1 MTVRNLA
8 GADAAEDTWF
18 QRALHCRVYCP
29 DEARH
34 IAESHN
40 RHAAEKRARGPGW
53 EIQASLHDERAR
65 LCETHAVTLGAN
77 AAAPAP

>member
-1 MTVRNLA
+1 MIVRNQA

-34 IAESHN
+34 IAEKPQS
-40 RHAAEKRARGPGW
+40 ARRGEAG
-53 EIQASLHDERAR
+53 AR
-65 LCETHAVTLGAN
+65 SRLGN
-77 AAAPAP
+77 PSQPS

>member
-1 MTVRNLA
+1 MTLRSE
-8 GADAAEDTWF
+8 ADQAAWDETWF

-34 IAESHN
+34 IAESQH

-53 EIQASLHDERAR
+53 ESQACLHDERAR
-65 LCETHAVTLGAN
+65 LCEAHAVTLSTN
-77 AAAPAP
+77 AAVPAP

>member
-1 MTVRNLA
+1 MIVRN
-8 GADAAEDTWF
+8 ADDTAASDDNWF

-34 IAESHN
+34 IAASHHL
-40 RHAAEKRARGPGW
+40 HAAEKRARGPGW
-53 EIQASLHDERAR
+53 EIQACLHDERAR
-65 LCETHAVTLGAN
+65 LCEAHAVTLSAY

>member
-1 MTVRNLA
+1 MTVRDQGQITAL
-8 GADAAEDTWF
+8 EETWF

-34 IAESHN
+34 IAQSHH
-40 RHAAEKRARGPGW
+40 RHAAEKRARGPSW
-53 EIQASLHDERAR
+53 EGQACLHDERAR
-65 LCETHAVTLGAN
+65 LCEAHAVTLGAN